1 MPPSS
6 STQLRPDPRRT
17 STQCQELVLASTNV
31 TRKPNP
37 ATASNTRHMIG
48 RIIKAALS
56 EMTKPAR
63 LTIATNTA

>member
-6 STQLRPDPRRT
+6 NTQLRPDPRRK
-17 STQCQELVLASTNV
+17 STQCQELVLTTTNV

-48 RIIKAALS
+48 RIIRAALT
-56 EMTKPAR
+56 EMAKPAR
-63 LTIATNTA
+63 LTIATNIA